1 MNKDE
6 RLKNFSSI
14 LDTGVALVNKK
25 VDSGYSPADM
35 NVLFKEWAGEQNTAF
50 WNWIDL
56 IKNPEHKPDMTK
68 NRIIT
73 GVVYF
78 LGNSG
83 DWCPLL
89 NYFAKNKITKEYRL
103 VVPVI
108 IYPGQ
113 ASGKESHYCC
123 MSFDFKPETDTVD
136 IVLLEQHAMLDKSE
150 KGYVEK
156 LDYSDVI
163 DFNLNNFINYCK
175 MILNY
180 TNVNVVKNEKPI
192 SRRNRVCG
200 VVASEMA
207 RRLLLTE
214 KTLDLID
221 SPVVLNDN
229 DIDKLHKRNQ
239 KIAKG
244 SALTKASKNIQQ
256 ETNIKV
262 QRQQDNHTNY

>member
-6 RLKNFSSI
+6 RLKKFSSI
-14 LDTGVALVNKK
+14 IDAGVTLGNKM

-35 NVLFKEWAGEQNTAF
+35 NVLFEKWAGEQDAGF

-56 IKNPEHKPDMTK
+56 TKNPEHKPDMTK

-89 NYFAKNKITKEYRL
+89 NHFAKNKITKEYRL

-113 ASGKESHYCC
+113 NSGKESHYCC

-175 MILNY
+175 RILNY
-180 TNVNVVKNEKPI
+180 TNVNVLKNKKPI
-192 SRRNRVCG
+192 SRRQRVCG

-214 KTLDLID
+214 NPSNLIN
-221 SPVVLNDN
+221 SPAVLYDD
-229 DIDKLHKRNQ
+229 DIDKLHERNQ
-239 KIAKG
+239 EIVKVSVLK
-244 SALTKASKNIQQ
+244 KASKNIQ
-256 ETNIKV
+256 EKTNINAVEV
-262 QRQQDNHTNY
+262 QR